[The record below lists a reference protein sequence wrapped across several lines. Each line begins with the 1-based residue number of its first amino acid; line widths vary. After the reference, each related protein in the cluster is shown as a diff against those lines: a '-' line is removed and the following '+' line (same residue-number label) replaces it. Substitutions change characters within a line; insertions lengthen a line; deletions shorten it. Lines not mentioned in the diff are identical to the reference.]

1 MKSVKWLAALPV
13 VAFFSGGWLSS
24 VAPTFVLG
32 MPFLMVWNVS
42 WLVLTSLI
50 MVVIDRAEGDLDAP
64 EAAAPNAAG
73 HAAGHAAGEAR

>member
-1 MKSVKWLAALPV
+1 MKSAKWLAVLPV
-13 VAFFSGGWLSS
+13 AAFFSGGWLSS

-50 MVVIDRAEGDLDAP
+50 LFVIDRAEGDLDAQ
-64 EAAAPNAAG
+64 AAG
-73 HAAGHAAGEAR
+73 GTR

>member
-1 MKSVKWLAALPV
+1 MKPVKWLAALPV

-50 MVVIDRAEGDLDAP
+50 MVVIDRAEGDLDAAD
-64 EAAAPNAAG
+64 AANTAITADAAIT
-73 HAAGHAAGEAR
+73 AGDAR

>member
-1 MKSVKWLAALPV
+1 MKSAKWLAALPV
-13 VAFFSGGWLSS
+13 AAFFSGGWLSS

-50 MVVIDRAEGDLDAP
+50 MVVIDRAEGDIDAP
-64 EAAAPNAAG
+64 SSASSSSSSSAG
-73 HAAGHAAGEAR
+73 DAR

>member
-13 VAFFSGGWLSS
+13 AAFFSGGWLSAI
-24 VAPTFVLG
+24 APTFVLG

-50 MVVIDRAEGDLDAP
+50 MVLIDRAEGDLDVPTAT
-64 EAAAPNAAG
+64 G
-73 HAAGHAAGEAR
+73 DAR

>member
-1 MKSVKWLAALPV
+1 MKSAKWLAALPV
-13 VAFFSGGWLSS
+13 IAFFSGGWLSS

-50 MVVIDRAEGDLDAP
+50 MVVIDRAEGDLDAQGQ
-64 EAAAPNAAG
+64 AQKQAQGQAPG
-73 HAAGHAAGEAR
+73 GVR

>member
-1 MKSVKWLAALPV
+1 MKSAKWLAALPV
-13 VAFFSGGWLSS
+13 AAFFSGGWLCS

-50 MVVIDRAEGDLDAP
+50 MVVIDRAEGDIDAP
-64 EAAAPNAAG
+64 SPSSSSTG
-73 HAAGHAAGEAR
+73 DAR

>member
-13 VAFFSGGWLSS
+13 AAFFSGGWLTAM
-24 VAPTFVLG
+24 APTFVFG

-64 EAAAPNAAG
+64 TTG
-73 HAAGHAAGEAR
+73 DAR